1 MPWLPESVSTFAGE
15 IDFLF
20 YVILWIT
27 GAIFVLVE
35 AALLWFSF
43 RYRHREGRRAEHH
56 HGNLKVE
63 AIWTAIPFVIVM
75 ALGAMS
81 FGSWSRI
88 KNPERFPQPG
98 LEVAV
103 HASQFE
109 WLVTYPGADGELGTD
124 DDFEKR
130 NQLHVPVGRPVLVHL
145 TAEDVIHSFF
155 LPHMRVK
162 QDAVPG
168 MDQTL
173 WFEATEPGTYELAC
187 AELCGTGHTRMR
199 ATVTVHTT
207 EAFETWNRTES
218 GMGIQATNGSIE

>member
-27 GAIFVLVE
+27 GAIFLLVE
-35 AALLWFSF
+35 GALLWFAF
-43 RYRHREGRRAEHH
+43 RYRHRDGRKAQHI
-56 HGNLKVE
+56 HGNWKVE
-63 AIWTAIPFVIVM
+63 AVWTAIPFVIVIS
-75 ALGAMS
+75 LGAMS

-88 KNPERFPQPG
+88 KNPERFPEPG
-98 LEVAV
+98 LELAV
-103 HASQFE
+103 RASQFE
-109 WLVTYPGADGELGTD
+109 WQVTYAGADGRLGTD
-124 DDFEKR
+124 DDFQKR

-168 MDQTL
+168 MEQTL
-173 WFEATEPGTYELAC
+173 WFEATEAGEYELAC
-187 AELCGTGHTRMR
+187 AELCGTGHTRMKGS
-199 ATVTVHTT
+199 VTVYTA
-207 EAFETWNRTES
+207 EAFEAWYRAES
-218 GMGIQATNGSIE
+218 GTGSQATNRSSE

>member
-1 MPWLPESVSTFAGE
+1 MPWLPESVSTFGGE

-27 GAIFVLVE
+27 GAIFLLVE
-35 AALLWFSF
+35 GTLLWFAF
-43 RYRHREGRRAEHH
+43 RYRHREGRKAAHI
-56 HGNLKVE
+56 HGNWKVE
-63 AIWTAIPFVIVM
+63 AVWTAIPFVIVI

-103 HASQFE
+103 MASQFE
-109 WLVTYPGADGELGTD
+109 WQITYPGPDGELGTD
-124 DDFEKR
+124 DDFAKR
-130 NQLHVPVGRPVLVHL
+130 NQLHVPVGQPVVVHL

-187 AELCGTGHTRMR
+187 AELCGTGHTRMKGS
-199 ATVTVHTT
+199 VTVHTA
-207 EAFETWNRTES
+207 EAFEAWNRAESGTES
-218 GMGIQATNGSIE
+218 QATNGSSE